1 MVNLKK
7 NMLLCFFIGVMFCLS
22 LMIIF
27 GDKGLADLNFQ
38 KKILEGLIK
47 KNEAVMRE
55 NLSLSRSIDRLKKDP
70 AFIEHEARNE
80 LGMIRKNEMIC
91 VYSYHPET
99 DQPAPK
105 FSKIQFP
112 FVKVE
117 EEGFLSR
124 WKWKTRSTDSSQKK
138 EGMNN

>member
-1 MVNLKK
+1 
-7 NMLLCFFIGVMFCLS
+7 MLLCFFTGVIFCLS

-38 KKILEGLIK
+38 KKNLKGLIK
-47 KNEAVMRE
+47 KNDAIMRE
-55 NLSLSRSIDRLKKDP
+55 NLSLSRSIERLKSDP
-70 AFIEHEARNE
+70 DFIEHEARNE

-91 VYSYHPET
+91 VYSYAPKT
-99 DQPAPK
+99 DQPIPK
-105 FSKIQFP
+105 FSNIQYTP

-124 WKWKTRSTDSSQKK
+124 WKWKTRSADPSQKK
-138 EGMNN
+138 